1 MSPTNSQNQ
10 KPTAAIVKCPDYQ
23 PLHVRDSLIR
33 QFDLLGGMDNFFAF
47 GDRVL
52 IKPNFVM
59 ARPPDDPSQTH
70 RSPIIELAKLIK
82 DFGAKP
88 AIGDSP
94 GWGSLKDCI
103 NILDLAKPLKKLD
116 VEILDFKKFT
126 RCKIDHKKINI
137 STDCLEADAI
147 INLPKLKAHQQMV
160 ATFAIKNIFGCI
172 CGKQK
177 AYLHFCK
184 GRSQESFAKFI
195 IELYKYIQPAI
206 TIVDAV
212 VAMEGNGPTSGTAKH
227 LGFFLGSSDPVSCE
241 YLCCQL
247 TNVDPKTVPI
257 IQAAKISA
265 FGTDGLEDI
274 NIVGDELA
282 ICRDFQIPEQ
292 IPVKFSLPRVLK
304 SICKQL
310 IFRGSLNR

>member
-1 MSPTNSQNQ
+1 MPPTNLSNQ
-10 KPTAAIVKCPDYQ
+10 RSTAAIVKCPDYQ
-23 PLHVRDSLIR
+23 PLNVRNSLIR
-33 QFDLLGGMDNFFAF
+33 QFNLLGGMDKFFTF
-47 GDRVL
+47 GDSVL

-59 ARPPDDPSQTH
+59 AKPADDPSQTH
-70 RSPIIELAKLIK
+70 RSVIIELAKLIK

-103 NILDLAKPLKKLD
+103 DILDLAKPLKKLN
-116 VEILDFKKFT
+116 VEIIDFNKATKC
-126 RCKIDHKKINI
+126 RIGHKKINI
-137 STDCLEADAI
+137 STACLEADAI

-160 ATFAIKNIFGCI
+160 TTFAIKNIFGCI

-177 AYLHFCK
+177 AYLHFSK
-184 GRSQESFAKFI
+184 GQSQETFAKFI
-195 IELYKYIQPAI
+195 VELYRYIQPAI

-212 VAMEGNGPTSGTAKH
+212 IAMEGNGPTSGKPKH
-227 LGFFLGSSDPVSCE
+227 LGFLLASSDPVSCE

-257 IQAAKISA
+257 IQAAKIA
-265 FGTDGLEDI
+265 GFGAASLEDI
-274 NIVGDELA
+274 DSLGDELT

-292 IPVKFSLPRVLK
+292 IPVKFSLPRVFK

-310 IFRGSLNR
+310 IFRGFLNH